1 MFDAVRRLVKA
12 ALGAACAFS
21 LCAVAAPARAWS
33 DEGHEVIALIADH
46 YLEPAVRA
54 QVSAILAGPMDRE
67 ATWADRYRDSDRNTT
82 KEHYNQTREW
92 HYVNLEL
99 DGPDLMAA
107 CFGRPALPKETAA
120 SRGPADDCIV
130 DKIDQFAAELANP
143 ATSAQERRWALEFL
157 LHFVGDL
164 HQPLHSS
171 DDHDRGGNLKFVSAP
186 GLAPNNLHHYWD
198 VEFVARLGSTK
209 ADVAR
214 QLIANITD
222 SQRVQW
228 AKGSAGD
235 WAMETYAIAKQHSYG
250 RLPAPDSPNYYEL
263 SATYVEDATVVT
275 REQLSKAG
283 VRLAAVLNRALA
295 GRVGG
300 A

>member
-1 MFDAVRRLVKA
+1 MVDGMQRLVKA
-12 ALGAACAFS
+12 AFCAACALS
-21 LCAVAAPARAWS
+21 LCGVTAPACAWS

-46 YLEPAVRA
+46 YLEPAVRDR
-54 QVSAILAGPMDRE
+54 VSAILAEPMERE

-99 DGPDLMAA
+99 DGPDLKAA

-130 DKIDQFAAELANP
+130 DKIDQFAAELADP
-143 ATSAQERRWALEFL
+143 ATNAQERRWALEFL

-171 DDHDRGGNLKFVSAP
+171 DDHDRGGNLKLVSAP

-198 VEFVARLGSTK
+198 VEFVARLGANK
-209 ADVAR
+209 IEVAT
-214 QLIANITD
+214 QLIATITD
-222 SQRVQW
+222 AQRARW
-228 AKGSAGD
+228 ASGSAAD
-235 WAMETYAIAKQHSYG
+235 WALETYAIAKQHAYG
-250 RLPAPDSPNYYEL
+250 LLPVPDSPNHYEL
-263 SATYVEDATVVT
+263 SAAYVDDATVVT
-275 REQLSKAG
+275 RDQLSKAG
-283 VRLAAVLNRALA
+283 VRLAVVLNRALGRSA
-295 GRVGG
+295 G